1 LRKSVIVAMLALS
14 AVAPSTSVANSLLAH
29 AATKKSTKTVKQP
42 KVKQI
47 KLQGAVNVR
56 DLGGYRTKDGKT
68 IKKHK
73 LLRSAAL
80 GTLTKADTKKL
91 VQTYHLATDIDL
103 RTDGEAKESPD
114 VKIKGVKYRFDPV
127 MHNFS
132 KIGKTESGEQVMT
145 HTYRQ
150 FVTTKDARKAYHNL
164 FEQLLHN
171 PKNKAVLWHC
181 SAGKDRAG
189 MGSVLVLSALGVDR
203 KTINHDFMLSNKF
216 RASVNK
222 QHLAA
227 LTAKG
232 VSKKSLDYKRKKAMD
247 AVKMAYINTSYKLI
261 KKDYGSMNNFLHK
274 GIGLTNSDI
283 TKLRKMYLK

>member
-1 LRKSVIVAMLALS
+1 MLALS
-14 AVAPSTSVANSLLAH
+14 VASTGTSVTNPFLAH
-29 AATKKSTKTVKQP
+29 AATKTAKKAKTVKQP
-42 KVKQI
+42 TVKEI
-47 KLQGAVNVR
+47 KLKGAINVR
-56 DLGGYRTKDGKT
+56 DLGGYKTKNGKT

-80 GTLTKADTKKL
+80 NTLTKADAQKL
-91 VQTYHLATDIDL
+91 VKTYHLATDIDL
-103 RTDGEAKESPD
+103 RTDMEKQKAPD
-114 VKIKGVKYRFDPV
+114 VKIKGVKYVFDPV
-127 MHNFS
+127 MKQFS
-132 KIGKTESGEQVMT
+132 KIGKTESGEKVME
-145 HTYRQ
+145 HTYSQ
-150 FVTTKDARKAYHNL
+150 FVTTKTSRQAYHKL
-164 FEQLLHN
+164 FQALLTN

-216 RASVNK
+216 RASTNK

-232 VSKKSLDYKRKKAMD
+232 VAKNSLDYKRTKAMD
-247 AVKMAYINTSYKLI
+247 DVRMAYLNTSYRLI

-274 GIGLTNSDI
+274 GIGLSDHDI
-283 TKLRKMYLK
+283 TKLRQMYLK